1 LQDEV
6 IVALRLHIPGPDI
19 DESRRPD
26 YERDDYFA
34 FRWWPTPDILTSG
47 ERFYPA
53 NYPRCS
59 PPSSTATRS
68 TNRSSCGHDPAITKS
83 RSTGLDNCSNPCA
96 GGQYALIKV

>member
-6 IVALRLHIPGPDI
+6 IVALRLNIPGPDV
-19 DESRRPD
+19 DESRRLD
-26 YERDDYFA
+26 YEREDYFA

-47 ERFYPA
+47 ARFYPA

-68 TNRSSCGHDPAITKS
+68 TNRSSCGHDPAITN
-83 RSTGLDNCSNPCA
+83 LDPQVLTIARIRALA
-96 GGQYALIKV
+96 GNTH